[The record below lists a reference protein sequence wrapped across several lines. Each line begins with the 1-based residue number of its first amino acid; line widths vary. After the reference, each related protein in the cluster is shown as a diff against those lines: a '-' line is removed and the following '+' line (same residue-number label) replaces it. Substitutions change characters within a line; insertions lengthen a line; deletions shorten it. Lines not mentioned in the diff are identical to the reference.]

1 MACIVSIYIF
11 LFMIALIILSIASS
25 IITTLSL
32 LGMCVTYNERT
43 DLTFST
49 SYRSNRNYELWK
61 NNGIIMTIMIMFI
74 VIIWLIFVN
83 LTIAYNLF
91 NCNNGLYQFLNIFF
105 IVVATI
111 LTFFIL
117 FRKIGLN

>member
-1 MACIVSIYIF
+1 
-11 LFMIALIILSIASS
+11 MIALVILFIASS

-32 LGMCVTYNERT
+32 LGICVTYNERT
-43 DLTFST
+43 DLTFLKT
-49 SYRSNRNYELWK
+49 YRDSKNYELWK

-74 VIIWLIFVN
+74 VIVWLIFVN
-83 LTIAYNLF
+83 LTIAYDLF
-91 NCNNGLYQFLNIFF
+91 KCDNGLYQFLNIFF

-111 LTFFIL
+111 LAFFIL